1 MFFYIF
7 LFVIINLFY
16 IYELILGIGEDD
28 MKAIILLF
36 FVIISCISS
45 QDMNVIRK
53 MTIDQEK
60 IKSALHDLIQKMERV
75 EQTLI
80 KQNRHD
86 EAQRIKN
93 ALEQIKERFSSDNDE
108 VPLEQEVQNLINLF
122 KPKNNDIQV
131 RKAFEQSLQVEKKI
145 ETIKDILLDREPPK
159 EWQKN
164 LEELQELDNES
175 QKIIEEQRKLLEEMR
190 EIEEQQKQD

>member
-1 MFFYIF
+1 
-7 LFVIINLFY
+7 
-16 IYELILGIGEDD
+16 
-28 MKAIILLF
+28 
-36 FVIISCISS
+36 
-45 QDMNVIRK
+45 MNVIRK

-80 KQNRHD
+80 KQNRYD

-131 RKAFEQSLQVEKKI
+131 RKAFEQSLQVEKN
-145 ETIKDILLDREPPK
+145 R
-159 EWQKN
+159 N
-164 LEELQELDNES
+164 H
-175 QKIIEEQRKLLEEMR
+175 QRYIAR
-190 EIEEQQKQD
+190 QRTT